1 MKTNSIRVHLS
12 HTGFF
17 GKYQVRYRFGE
28 FELDLD
34 NFQLSCHQETVEIEP
49 KIFDL
54 LRYMVSNQGRVIS
67 RAELFESI
75 WPGQVVSEASLNNLI
90 KSTRKAVN
98 DNGEKQSVIKT
109 VHGRGFQFVCG
120 AEVKSEID
128 NLETTSLQGKRQTV
142 ASGTSIVVLP
152 FTNLIGDSD
161 RDFFINGISEEIVF
175 GLGRY
180 RELLVIAHDSSV
192 LVSAQTRDAG
202 EAARILGVS
211 YALSGSVRIS
221 GERVKITVR
230 LTEAKSRYQIWS
242 EQYDRV
248 LDDIFSLQEEVSQ
261 TIVNM
266 LVGNIE
272 RTVAEQSLLKDVR
285 NLSAYE
291 FVLRGRNYFG
301 DWSGSQEN
309 VRQAR
314 EMFEQAIKLDP
325 KYAAAY
331 SGLAGAHLWEFRFDW
346 SNDREWSAVKCF
358 ENAEKAIE
366 LDPRDSFAYLALS
379 GAYFHIKSDFEFA
392 KSKLQTA
399 IELNPNDYATYCYGC
414 LISTCAGDLDV
425 SVDHAMKARQRNPL
439 LPDTCLWNLG
449 VSEYLLNQYEDA
461 IETLCK
467 LSKNSAEVS
476 ACLAACYAQL
486 GRVAD
491 AAKAVK
497 EFNSKN
503 NFPDMDKKAWESYW
517 RNFLNFKEQEP
528 VDHLIEGITKAKLVR
543 TSP

>member
-1 MKTNSIRVHLS
+1 MI
-12 HTGFF
+12 
-17 GKYQVRYRFGE
+17 YRFCE

-34 NFQLSCHQETVEIEP
+34 NFQLSCNQHAVDIEP

-54 LRYMVSNQGRVIS
+54 LKYMVSNQGRVIS
-67 RAELFESI
+67 RTELFESI
-75 WPGQVVSEASLNNLI
+75 WPGQVVSDASLNNLI
-90 KSTRKAVN
+90 KSARKAVN
-98 DNGEKQSVIKT
+98 DNGHKQSIIKT
-109 VHGRGFQFVCG
+109 VHGRGFQFVCK
-120 AEVKSEID
+120 AEVNPEFDNPEIA
-128 NLETTSLQGKRQTV
+128 NLSGRQQTG
-142 ASGTSIVVLP
+142 AGGTSIVVLP
-152 FTNLIGDSD
+152 FINLSEDSD
-161 RDFFINGISEEIVF
+161 RDFFIDGMSEEIVT

-180 RELLVIAHDSSV
+180 RDLLVIAHDSSV
-192 LVSAQTRDAG
+192 LVSEQTKDAG
-202 EAARILGVS
+202 EAARILGVN

-221 GERVKITVR
+221 GNRVKITVR
-230 LTEAKSRYQIWS
+230 LTEAKSRYQVWS

-248 LDDIFSLQEEVSQ
+248 LDDIFCLQEEVSQ
-261 TIVNM
+261 TILHM

-272 RTVAEQSLLKDVR
+272 RTVAEQSLRKDAR

-291 FVLRGRNYFG
+291 FVVRGRKYFG
-301 DWSGSQEN
+301 DWTGSREN
-309 VRQAR
+309 VRRAR

-325 KYAAAY
+325 LYAAAY
-331 SGLAGAHLWEFRFDW
+331 SGLAGVYLWEFQFKW
-346 SNDREWSAVKCF
+346 SGDLEWSASKCF
-358 ENAEKAIE
+358 ANAEKAIE

-414 LISTCAGDLDV
+414 LISTCAGDLDA

-439 LPDTCLWNLG
+439 LPDTSLWILG

-461 IETLCK
+461 IETFCK
-467 LSKNSAEVS
+467 LSKKSPRVS

-486 GRVAD
+486 GRATD
-491 AAKAVK
+491 AAKAAK
-497 EFNSKN
+497 EFKSSN
-503 NFPDMDKKAWESYW
+503 NFSNMDEKEWKSYW

-543 TSP
+543 TSE